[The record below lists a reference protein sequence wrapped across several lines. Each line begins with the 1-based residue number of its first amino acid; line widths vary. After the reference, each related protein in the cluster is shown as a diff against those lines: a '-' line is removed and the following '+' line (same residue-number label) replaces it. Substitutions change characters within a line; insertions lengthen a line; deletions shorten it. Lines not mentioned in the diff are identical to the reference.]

1 MVCALRFVQ
10 LAGMRAAG
18 GRGIYLGGITM
29 RRQSTSSIKPAQARS
44 AQARTA
50 HGSSARAATAV
61 INHSATVALWRVLN
75 ALRDGWF
82 LEKRLRNVALM
93 IVDEAHR
100 QHLDAEQMLAA
111 LRAEWPRLL
120 ERRRIPVE
128 EDLQMVADRLTAFC
142 RSEFYSV
149 AGRGLR

>member
-1 MVCALRFVQ
+1 
-10 LAGMRAAG
+10 
-18 GRGIYLGGITM
+18 M
-29 RRQSTSSIKPAQARS
+29 RRQSTSSVQPPHAPS
-44 AQARTA
+44 AQPRTA
-50 HGSSARAATAV
+50 HVSSARATTAV

-82 LEKRLRNVALM
+82 LEKRLRNVARM
-93 IVDEAHR
+93 IVEEAHR
-100 QHLDAEQMLAA
+100 QHLDVDQMLAA

-142 RSEFYSV
+142 RAEFYSV

>member
-1 MVCALRFVQ
+1 
-10 LAGMRAAG
+10 
-18 GRGIYLGGITM
+18 M
-29 RRQSTSSIKPAQARS
+29 RRQPTSSIPPTQTRAAPPRLAPVS
-44 AQARTA
+44 A
-50 HGSSARAATAV
+50 ARAGTAV

-82 LEKRLRNVALM
+82 LEKRLRNVARM
-93 IVDEAHR
+93 IVDEAHH
-100 QHLDAEQMLAA
+100 QHLDADQMVAA
-111 LRAEWPRLL
+111 LRAEWPKLL

-142 RSEFYSV
+142 RTEFYSV

>member
-1 MVCALRFVQ
+1 
-10 LAGMRAAG
+10 
-18 GRGIYLGGITM
+18 M
-29 RRQSTSSIKPAQARS
+29 RRQSTSSIQPPHAPS
-44 AQARTA
+44 AQPRTA
-50 HGSSARAATAV
+50 HVSSARATTAV

-82 LEKRLRNVALM
+82 LEKRLRNVARM
-93 IVDEAHR
+93 IVEEAHR
-100 QHLDAEQMLAA
+100 QHLDVDQMLAA

-120 ERRRIPVE
+120 DRRRTPVE

-142 RSEFYSV
+142 RAEFYSV